1 MLGFALMVGTG
12 IYPPWVTIQ
21 QSVVPTPGGPAQSET
36 QYPAGYSFIFDP
48 PQVRDVQS
56 PYLRISIRIDFS
68 RLLMRWI
75 VYYAEMELTDR
86 KFQHILLFKP
96 IEGARFAGGDHHMCL
111 RKYSS
116 FDRKANQS

>member
-1 MLGFALMVGTG
+1 
-12 IYPPWVTIQ
+12 
-21 QSVVPTPGGPAQSET
+21 
-36 QYPAGYSFIFDP
+36 
-48 PQVRDVQS
+48 
-56 PYLRISIRIDFS
+56 
-68 RLLMRWI
+68 MRWI

-116 FDRKANQS
+116 FDRKANQSVHLDERTPKRTPKQSESVKLDKPDLS